1 MLLLVKKYL
10 KKIFVKNLSKEGITV
25 DVVVIVEATGIG
37 CCCCSGC
44 FIICGGGTEKK
55 EAKVDGGGA
64 ICESR
69 LIDKSG
75 FEEGEE
81 CGLETSTNKFGGGI
95 DVSGSEL
102 D

>member
-1 MLLLVKKYL
+1 MPLLVENIKKNF
-10 KKIFVKNLSKEGITV
+10 FVKNLSKDGITV
-25 DVVVIVEATGIG
+25 DVVVVVVATGIG
-37 CCCCSGC
+37 CCCCSSC
-44 FIICGGGTEKK
+44 FIICGGGTEKN
-55 EAKVDGGGA
+55 EAKVDGGA